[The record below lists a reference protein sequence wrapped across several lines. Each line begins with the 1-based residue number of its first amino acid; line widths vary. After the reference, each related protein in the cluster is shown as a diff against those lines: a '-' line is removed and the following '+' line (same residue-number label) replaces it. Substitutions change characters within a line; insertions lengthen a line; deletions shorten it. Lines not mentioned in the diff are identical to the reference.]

1 MRHELSFATAAAGA
15 EEVEVAVAVV
25 VGVEDS
31 ICFLGCSVVVR
42 ASSPQK
48 GVVSTTLHESL
59 KVGRE
64 KETAALGFIFG
75 TRKRKRTQV
84 KHV

>member
-42 ASSPQK
+42 ASSPPKRSRVYFSARIPQ
-48 GVVSTTLHESL
+48 S
-59 KVGRE
+59 
-64 KETAALGFIFG
+64 G
-75 TRKRKRTQV
+75 T
-84 KHV
+84 